1 MLNRLGI
8 EITLGVSTMA
18 KYLITG
24 SYTAEAW
31 AAQIADPKNRIEAV
45 RPAFEKMGGSIES
58 AYLSFGAGDL
68 VFIAEMPDNISAA
81 ALSMAVSAGGGVAN
95 LQTTPLISM
104 EDAVAAMTKAAEITY
119 APPGS

>member
-1 MLNRLGI
+1 
-8 EITLGVSTMA
+8 MA

-31 AAQIADPKNRIEAV
+31 AAQIADPKNRIEVV

-68 VFIAEMPDNISAA
+68 VIIAETAMDKAA
-81 ALSMAVSAGGGVAN
+81 ALMLSGISAM
-95 LQTTPLISM
+95 I
-104 EDAVAAMTKAAEITY
+104 TKSP
-119 APPGS
+119 APNER